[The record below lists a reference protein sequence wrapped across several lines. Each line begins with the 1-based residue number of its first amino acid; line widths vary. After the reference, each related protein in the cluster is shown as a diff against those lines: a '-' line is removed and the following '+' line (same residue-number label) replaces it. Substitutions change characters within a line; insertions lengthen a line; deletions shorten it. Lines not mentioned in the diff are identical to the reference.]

1 MSTTTRRWRT
11 STRRRHVVGAERSN
25 RVDPSPAPLQDAPAG
40 APEVLIKE
48 ARRHQRRRWAVIV
61 LVIVAVAGLVAGLL
75 ASIPP
80 SGPTRS
86 RSHEGRAPSASP
98 PPSLEH
104 LAASA
109 PPPSRCSTGTATTR
123 GATVPVTQSLDG
135 AFSGCLRV
143 GSVRSGSYHVVVE
156 ATLTTSRPDRVEHEP
171 RIRLSISPRS
181 GRPGSRVTVTGVVSV
196 AHELAT
202 APRPNGTSTTTI
214 CWGECPGGLSDTVDT
229 VHWSSPTTFHVSFK
243 VPDAPWVEAGPSGTP
258 RVVRL
263 ASGTYRIGLRC
274 VGPFAYNGCGLGPAE
289 SSVRFRIVVPAHAHV
304 ARCPIPTACA
314 LLALTRRSAI
324 PAQMVRVR
332 GFAPLVSMIGTRPNG
347 EALDVLPGRAKGP
360 QITVGRGSP
369 PRVSLSYGWVR
380 MGDASL
386 AVKAPPTFASLGRFS
401 VLSETGDGLAPISA
415 NPGAPDRVAYCAPG
429 AVVITTLGAG
439 GAVTNTSIPTVGAVA
454 ALARAGMSPVPAFTP
469 AGEPSSCDTLA
480 LPKSGPAIFLAFEVP
495 VVPTGTVDRDVGLET
510 SDGGASWSVLPTPPG
525 ATVTGFGGFRY
536 QSNAVEALY
545 SPASLS
551 ETVET
556 PRVEQFDPASGTWYP
571 TALECPS
578 SGPCVTLGPFSAS
591 NCAAGVHAQQE
602 LLRSSDGGASWEE
615 PAWPTLLDPCAH
627 GEIAAV
633 SESTEL
639 LVHGSLRLPYLVLR
653 STDGGATWTD
663 VGLPRTPFASTTGP
677 ATGQLTLLS
686 NGALL
691 ARAHGADATWELL
704 VPGSQRWCTVRSVP
718 AAMRSSARDAEVSV
732 FGRQLWWVNAGRV
745 APSSVLDHVEIAA
758 IGC

>member
-1 MSTTTRRWRT
+1 MSTTTSRWRT
-11 STRRRHVVGAERSN
+11 STRRRHVVGAECSN

-40 APEVLIKE
+40 VPEVLIKE

-61 LVIVAVAGLVAGLL
+61 LVAVAVAGLVAGLL

-86 RSHEGRAPSASP
+86 SPHGGGPSASP

-109 PPPSRCSTGTATTR
+109 PPPTRCPTGAATTR
-123 GATVPVTQSLDG
+123 GATMPVTQSLDG

-143 GSVRSGSYHVVVE
+143 GSVRSGPYHVVVE
-156 ATLTTSRPDRVEHEP
+156 ATLTTGRPHRVEHEP

-214 CWGECPGGLSDTVDT
+214 CWGGCPGGLSDTVVT

-258 RVVRL
+258 QVVAL

-274 VGPFAYNGCGLGPAE
+274 VGPFTYNGCGLGPAE
-289 SSVRFRIVVPAHAHV
+289 ASVRFRIVVPTHAHV

-324 PAQMVRVR
+324 PAQTVLVR
-332 GFAPLVSMIGTRPNG
+332 GVAPLVSMIGTRPNG
-347 EALDVLPGRAKGP
+347 EALDVLPGPARGP
-360 QITVGRGSP
+360 QITFGRGSA
-369 PRVSLSYGWVR
+369 PRVSLSYRWVH

-386 AVKAPPTFASLGRFS
+386 AVTAPPTFASLGRLS
-401 VLSETGDGLAPISA
+401 VLSETGAGLAPISA
-415 NPGAPDRVAYCAPG
+415 NPGAPDRVAHCAPG
-429 AVVITTLGAG
+429 AAVITTLGAG
-439 GAVTNTSIPTVGAVA
+439 GAVTTTSIPTAGAVA

-469 AGEPSSCDTLA
+469 TGEPSSCDAVA
-480 LPKSGPAIFLAFEVP
+480 LPESGPAIFLAFEVP

-510 SDGGASWSVLPTPPG
+510 SDGGASWSILPTPPEV
-525 ATVTGFGGFRY
+525 TVTGFGGFRY
-536 QSNAVEALY
+536 RSDAVEALY
-545 SPASLS
+545 SPASPS

-556 PRVEQFDPASGTWYP
+556 PLVEQFDVASGTWHP
-571 TALECPS
+571 TGLECPS
-578 SGPCVTLGPFSAS
+578 NGPCVTLGPFSAS
-591 NCAAGVHAQQE
+591 NCAAGVHSQQE
-602 LLRSSDGGASWEE
+602 LLRSGDGGATWEE

-627 GEIAAV
+627 GEIAAI

-639 LVHGSLRLPYLVLR
+639 LVHGSLRFPYLVLR

-663 VGLPRTPFASTTGP
+663 VGLPRPFASATGL

-691 ARAHGADATWELL
+691 ARAQGADATWALL

-732 FGRQLWWVNAGRV
+732 FGRQLWWVNADRV